1 MNRLLLTVLALVAA
15 TGLWAGRP
23 IDALLERMSPG
34 LSEKMEII
42 IETADSDYFELV
54 AGKAKP
60 TIKANN
66 TISAA
71 VGINWYLKYNC
82 GRHVCWNNLRP
93 ELPDALPAIAKN
105 ERHSTTLALRY
116 YLNYCTHSYSMAF
129 WDWERWE
136 KEIDWM
142 ALHGIN
148 MPLAVTGSEPL
159 WRNVLRTLGYPEEK
173 ITDFVAGPGFQAW
186 WLMNNLEGWG
196 GPNPDAYYV
205 RQEALQKKI
214 VARMR
219 ELGIEPVFAGY
230 SGMVP
235 HDAASTIG
243 LDVAESGKWMSYM
256 RPAFLQPSS
265 KDFARVA
272 KVYYDEL
279 EKLYGKTKYY
289 SMDPFHEG
297 AKAKG
302 VDIAAA
308 GKTIMKAMKDANPQ
322 AVWVIQGWRS
332 NPRLDMIEGL
342 EKGDLLA
349 LDLHAE
355 TEPIW
360 NGRGFAGHDWLFCM
374 LHNFGGNIGL
384 YGRINTLADDL
395 GNAAEA
401 SPQLKGI
408 GLTPEGIE
416 TNPVVYELMCELP
429 WRGGHVDADSW
440 VSAYARARYGHTTD
454 KVEKAWS
461 LLQNSLYNC
470 PRGNTQ
476 QGTLESLF
484 CARPADK
491 VVKASAWAQPKPYYD
506 HADVLAAAR
515 LFVDQAK
522 LFKGCKNYE
531 YDMVDVVRQVVADKA
546 RDVAAQFGAAATAG
560 DSTAYAL
567 QSRRFLAL
575 LDLQDRLLGTVPDFR
590 LGTWL
595 QAARNC
601 SKDPAEK
608 DRFEWNARVQITT
621 WGNRAAA
628 DRGKLHDYAHRE
640 WQGLLA
646 DFYRPRWQKWF
657 DSRLANWG
665 KDVKIDFYAEE
676 EPWTLQ
682 KNHYSPDPVGDPA
695 TVAAEVLDAAIK
707 I

>member
-23 IDALLERMSPG
+23 IDALLERLSPG
-34 LSEKMEII
+34 LSDKMEII
-42 IETADSDYFELV
+42 IKPADNDYFELV

-71 VGINWYLKYNC
+71 VGVNWYLKYNC
-82 GRHVCWNNLRP
+82 GRHMCWNNLRP
-93 ELPDALPAIAKN
+93 ELPDALPTIAKN
-105 ERHSTTLALRY
+105 ERHSTDMALRY

-148 MPLAVTGSEPL
+148 MPLAVTGGEPL

-196 GPNPDAYYV
+196 GPNPDAYYD

-219 ELGIEPVFAGY
+219 ELGMEPVFAGY
-230 SGMVP
+230 AGMVP
-235 HDAASTIG
+235 HDAGTTIG
-243 LDVAESGKWMSYM
+243 LDVADSGKWLSYM

-322 AVWVIQGWRS
+322 AVWVIQGWRA

-342 EKGDLLA
+342 EKGDFLA

-360 NGRGFAGHDWLFCM
+360 NQRGFAGHDWLFCM

-384 YGRINTLADDL
+384 YGRINTLANDL
-395 GNAAEA
+395 GDAATA

-440 VSAYARARYGHTTD
+440 VSGYARARYGRTTD
-454 KVEKAWS
+454 NVEKAWS

-484 CARPADK
+484 CARPADN
-491 VVKASAWAQPKPYYD
+491 VVKASAWAQPNPYYD
-506 HADVLAAAR
+506 HADVQAAAR

-522 LFKGCKNYE
+522 HFKGCKNYE
-531 YDMVDVVRQVVADKA
+531 YDMVDVVRQVIADKA

-560 DSTAYAL
+560 DSSAYAL
-567 QSRRFLAL
+567 HSRRFLAL

-590 LGTWL
+590 LGSWL

-601 SKDPAEK
+601 SDDPAEK

-657 DSRLANWG
+657 DTRLANWG

-695 TVAAEVLDAAIK
+695 TVASEVLDVAIE

>member
-476 QGTLESLF
+476 QGTLE
-484 CARPADK
+484 
-491 VVKASAWAQPKPYYD
+491 
-506 HADVLAAAR
+506 
-515 LFVDQAK
+515 
-522 LFKGCKNYE
+522 
-531 YDMVDVVRQVVADKA
+531 
-546 RDVAAQFGAAATAG
+546 
-560 DSTAYAL
+560 
-567 QSRRFLAL
+567 
-575 LDLQDRLLGTVPDFR
+575 
-590 LGTWL
+590 
-595 QAARNC
+595 
-601 SKDPAEK
+601 
-608 DRFEWNARVQITT
+608 
-621 WGNRAAA
+621 
-628 DRGKLHDYAHRE
+628 
-640 WQGLLA
+640 
-646 DFYRPRWQKWF
+646 
-657 DSRLANWG
+657 
-665 KDVKIDFYAEE
+665 
-676 EPWTLQ
+676 
-682 KNHYSPDPVGDPA
+682 
-695 TVAAEVLDAAIK
+695 
-707 I
+707 

>member
-23 IDALLERMSPG
+23 IDALLERLSPG

-42 IETADSDYFELV
+42 IEPADSDYFELV

-60 TIKANN
+60 SIKANN

-71 VGINWYLKYNC
+71 VGVNWYLKYNC
-82 GRHVCWNNLRP
+82 GRHMCWNNLRP
-93 ELPDALPAIAKN
+93 ELPDALPAIVKN
-105 ERHSTTLALRY
+105 ERHSTDMALRY

-129 WDWERWE
+129 WNWDRWE

-196 GPNPDAYYV
+196 GPNPDAYYD

-219 ELGIEPVFAGY
+219 ELGMEPVFAGY
-230 SGMVP
+230 AGMVP
-235 HDAASTIG
+235 HDAGTTIG

-308 GKTIMKAMKDANPQ
+308 GKTIMKAMKDANAR
-322 AVWVIQGWRS
+322 AVWVIQGWRA

-384 YGRINTLADDL
+384 YGRINTLANDL
-395 GNAAEA
+395 GDAATA

-531 YDMVDVVRQVVADKA
+531 YDMVDVVRQVIADKA
-546 RDVAAQFGAAATAG
+546 RDVAALFEAAATAG

-575 LDLQDRLLGTVPDFR
+575 LDLQDRLLGTISDFR
-590 LGTWL
+590 LGSWL

>member
-93 ELPDALPAIAKN
+93 ELPDALPVIDKN

-196 GPNPDAYYV
+196 GPNPDAYYD

-219 ELGIEPVFAGY
+219 ELGMEPVFAGY

-308 GKTIMKAMKDANPQ
+308 GKTIMKAMKDANPE
-322 AVWVIQGWRS
+322 AVWVIQGWRA

-531 YDMVDVVRQVVADKA
+531 YDMVDVVRQVIADKA
-546 RDVAAQFGAAATAG
+546 RDVAALFEAAATAG

-575 LDLQDRLLGTVPDFR
+575 LDLQDRLLGTISDFR
-590 LGTWL
+590 LGSWL

>member
-42 IETADSDYFELV
+42 IETADNDYFELV

-219 ELGIEPVFAGY
+219 ELGMEPVFAGY

-308 GKTIMKAMKDANPQ
+308 GKTIMKAMKDANPE
-322 AVWVIQGWRS
+322 AVWVIQGWRA

-531 YDMVDVVRQVVADKA
+531 YDMVDVVRQVIADKA
-546 RDVAAQFGAAATAG
+546 RDVAALFEAAATAG

-575 LDLQDRLLGTVPDFR
+575 LDLQDRLLGTISDFR
-590 LGTWL
+590 LGSWL